1 MRDGSRA
8 RWRRVD
14 KRRHRKS
21 VDNFDFIF
29 YWTKLN
35 LLCFLSLG
43 GWVGL
48 PNTQSTNKQSR
59 REREREKRS
68 NSGTLEI
75 GAGSFVFVF
84 LLLFCFYQCVSV
96 QGTGCRYR
104 RIDSRWAFSQQASG
118 LTRQQRKKKLTITK
132 TTCGSPFGPLAAIHW
147 TEKNDGV
154 YVNSEWETTT
164 APILYNT
171 YCYDIMTIIIR
182 WPLIKNSTKFH
193 QVENVNE
200 NSHSLSKSQFQFC
213 DSLLQRK
220 KK

>member
-84 LLLFCFYQCVSV
+84 LLLFCFYQCVCPGHRLSLPANRFTLGV
-96 QGTGCRYR
+96 QPTS
-104 RIDSRWAFSQQASG
+104 IWSDPPA
-118 LTRQQRKKKLTITK
+118 KKKK
-132 TTCGSPFGPLAAIHW
+132 TDNNKNNMWLPLRSI
-147 TEKNDGV
+147 
-154 YVNSEWETTT
+154 S
-164 APILYNT
+164 
-171 YCYDIMTIIIR
+171 R
-182 WPLIKNSTKFH
+182 
-193 QVENVNE
+193 
-200 NSHSLSKSQFQFC
+200 HSLN
-213 DSLLQRK
+213 RK
-220 KK
+220 ERRCVREFWMGDNYRAHPI

>member
-118 LTRQQRKKKLTITK
+118 LTRQQRKKKK
-132 TTCGSPFGPLAAIHW
+132 TDNNKNNMWLPLRSI
-147 TEKNDGV
+147 
-154 YVNSEWETTT
+154 S
-164 APILYNT
+164 
-171 YCYDIMTIIIR
+171 R
-182 WPLIKNSTKFH
+182 
-193 QVENVNE
+193 
-200 NSHSLSKSQFQFC
+200 HSLN
-213 DSLLQRK
+213 RK
-220 KK
+220 ERRCVREFWMGDNYRAHPI